1 VIKVHLQFDPEPE
14 QVTRLTKLLEPSVW
28 LSLGQ
33 PALPADFEIL
43 VHGFPTREDLL
54 ASPRLHTLI
63 IPWAGVPLETL
74 DLVKEFPQI
83 AVHNLPYNSA
93 PTAEMAVALLLAAAK
108 WVVPYDREFR
118 QHHWGPL
125 PGSGQGCVMLAG
137 KTALILG
144 YGRVG
149 QGVAKACRGLG
160 MHVVGVRRTPAP
172 TDPEDVYGSDA
183 LPKLLPH
190 AAALVICLPHTHETS
205 GLLGERE
212 LTLLPQHAVL
222 VNVARGEIVA
232 EEALYHALKAR
243 RIFSAGIDVWYRY
256 PPRHARGKARP
267 TPPSNFPFHE
277 LDNVVMSPHRAG
289 WSAETEDLRI
299 THLAA
304 LLNAAAGDEPMPNRV
319 DLSRGY

>member
-1 VIKVHLQFDPEPE
+1 
-14 QVTRLTKLLEPSVW
+14 
-28 LSLGQ
+28 
-33 PALPADFEIL
+33 
-43 VHGFPTREDLL
+43 
-54 ASPRLHTLI
+54 
-63 IPWAGVPLETL
+63 LETQDIL
-74 DLVKEFPQI
+74 REFPQI
-83 AVHNLPYNSA
+83 SIHNVSYNSG

-108 WVVPYDREFR
+108 LVVAYDGQFR
-118 QHHWGPL
+118 RHLWGPL
-125 PGSGQGCVMLAG
+125 PGRRQSCVMLAG

-149 QGVAKACRGLG
+149 RRVAQACRGLG
-160 MHVVGVRRTPAP
+160 MHVVAIRQNPDP
-172 TDPEDVYGSDA
+172 TASDEVHGPEA
-183 LPKLLPH
+183 LSELLPQ
-190 AAALVICLPHTHETS
+190 AAALVICLPHTHETT

-212 LTLLPQHAVL
+212 LAWLPPHAVL

-232 EEALYHALKAR
+232 EEALYRALKAR
-243 RIFSAGIDVWYRY
+243 RIFAAGIDVWYRY
-256 PPRHARGKARP
+256 PPRNEGGKATP

-304 LLNAAAGDEPMPNRV
+304 LLNAAAGDEPMPDRV